1 VTPLLENLVGE
12 YTKNLALLLG
22 AVVLVLLIAC
32 ANLANLFAARGA
44 ARAREFAIRAAVGA
58 TRGQIIRQLL
68 IESLVVAVL
77 GGALG
82 FLIAW
87 WGREALVAL
96 GPAGVERFHHV
107 RFDARVL
114 GFTFLL
120 AGLTSI
126 GFGLWPAWHTSRAD
140 VQLALKSG
148 GHGSSDSRSVRRTR
162 DLLIIGEI
170 ALTLVLLSS
179 AGLVLKSFARV
190 QALSLGFEARGLL
203 TARIDLPFNI
213 YSSAEKVAPFA
224 QALLEK
230 IRALPGVERAA
241 LGANPPLVSGWQI
254 PFSHEGEQL
263 PPAQRPSAE
272 CEVITPDYFSTLR
285 TTLLRGRALNDRDAK
300 DSPLVVV
307 IDQSLAEQFFPG
319 KDPIGQRLLM
329 EPFDEGEE
337 GALFQIVGIVAPMK
351 FRGFDDPQPAPVA
364 YFSLKQIKR
373 TSLVLFVR
381 AGSRA
386 KSLEKSLRETVA
398 SVDPAQPV
406 FDIRTMQERVEETWT
421 AQRLLTFLLT
431 IFAALALGL
440 ATIGLYGVIAYTS
453 LRRLREIGVRLALGA
468 QRIQIQTL
476 ILSHGMRLLALGV
489 VLGIGGALALSRLL
503 RSVLFQVQSG
513 DLEIYLAVGVVLF
526 FATFA
531 ASWLPARRASRVD
544 PLVTLRS
551 E

>member
-1 VTPLLENLVGE
+1 
-12 YTKNLALLLG
+12 
-22 AVVLVLLIAC
+22 
-32 ANLANLFAARGA
+32 
-44 ARAREFAIRAAVGA
+44 
-58 TRGQIIRQLL
+58 
-68 IESLVVAVL
+68 
-77 GGALG
+77 
-82 FLIAW
+82 
-87 WGREALVAL
+87 
-96 GPAGVERFHHV
+96 
-107 RFDARVL
+107 
-114 GFTFLL
+114 
-120 AGLTSI
+120 
-126 GFGLWPAWHTSRAD
+126 
-140 VQLALKSG
+140 
-148 GHGSSDSRSVRRTR
+148 
-162 DLLIIGEI
+162 
-170 ALTLVLLSS
+170 
-179 AGLVLKSFARV
+179 
-190 QALSLGFEARGLL
+190 
-203 TARIDLPFNI
+203 
-213 YSSAEKVAPFA
+213 
-224 QALLEK
+224 
-230 IRALPGVERAA
+230 
-241 LGANPPLVSGWQI
+241 
-254 PFSHEGEQL
+254 
-263 PPAQRPSAE
+263 
-272 CEVITPDYFSTLR
+272 
-285 TTLLRGRALNDRDAK
+285 
-300 DSPLVVV
+300 
-307 IDQSLAEQFFPG
+307 
-319 KDPIGQRLLM
+319 M